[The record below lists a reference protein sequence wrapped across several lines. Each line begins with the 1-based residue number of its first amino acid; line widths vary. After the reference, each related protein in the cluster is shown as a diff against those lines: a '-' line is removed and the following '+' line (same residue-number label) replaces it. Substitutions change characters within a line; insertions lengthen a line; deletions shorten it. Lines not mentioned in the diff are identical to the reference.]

1 MSQNQK
7 LPSSGDFYDN
17 NSSSNSFTLM
27 KPDPSLNYSNSM
39 DTTSSNLSTTAM
51 PIPRTRQ
58 LADFSEFNFDLDQS
72 LSPQSLQD
80 CNIITSNGIYGM
92 QQTSTNS
99 NTMWSAIN
107 DAIGMPK
114 QELHI
119 DDDDI
124 FQVDNADLF
133 PGPTLAELNDDTILE
148 DLNIEDFILQQDN
161 TLILS
166 STHPTLTTLQPSQNV
181 MMTNISP
188 PQQLLQTQ
196 QHVQLQQQQQQQQQ
210 QQMNMQGIIIAQDA
224 LYDDPSSPYDIYNTT
239 PTKSL
244 NSSNAFS
251 PGSHNSSNSPQLH
264 NSVSPPLHG
273 FNNNVSMQSKP
284 QYSTL
289 QELLKKEYVLSD
301 RTQLGQS
308 VPGPSSTL
316 LMAGAHNPD
325 GFASNRRIQFQQ
337 QQMNSSR
344 LSSSAPTST
353 GLWENQ
359 QVWQRR
365 EPRKHL
371 LSTSSVAEAGSTSSL
386 STGGILSPEGHD
398 FSHDEGYDDSDS
410 DHYEDYS
417 TDNDSDNEDTP
428 RSSGNKKERFFW
440 QYNVQAKGPK
450 GQRLVIKSQ
459 LEDPHVLNEITDPV
473 FSPNCSV
480 RGIKVIKHS
489 GKARKGDGNDLTP
502 NPRKLYSIGKE
513 LDKLGKTINDMT
525 PVSELPFNVRPKSR
539 KEKNKLASRACRLKK
554 KAQHEANKIKLFG
567 LETEHKRLINGII
580 DIKKALAYKC
590 GRPHENTDEANVQ
603 IEKVAV
609 QSTTLKIAGS
619 STEFVNKVLEKVKS
633 GTPSGG
639 LEEITTDN

>member
-17 NSSSNSFTLM
+17 NSSSNSFTLT
-27 KPDPSLNYSNSM
+27 KPEPSLNYNNSM
-39 DTTSSNLSTTAM
+39 DTSSSNLSTTAM

-58 LADFSEFNFDLDQS
+58 LADFSDFNFDLDQS
-72 LSPQSLQD
+72 LSPQSFQD
-80 CNIITSNGIYGM
+80 CNLISNNGMYGM

-196 QHVQLQQQQQQQQQ
+196 QQQQQQQQQLQLQQQQQHQ

-251 PGSHNSSNSPQLH
+251 PGSHNSSNSPLLH

-273 FNNNVSMQSKP
+273 FNNTVTPPQTKP

-289 QELLKKEYVLSD
+289 QELLKKEYVLAD
-301 RTQLGQS
+301 RSQLGQS

-316 LMAGAHNPD
+316 LMAGAHHPE

-344 LSSSAPTST
+344 LSSSAPTTT

-417 TDNDSDNEDTP
+417 TDN
-428 RSSGNKKERFFW
+428 GERE
-440 QYNVQAKGPK
+440 
-450 GQRLVIKSQ
+450 RR
-459 LEDPHVLNEITDPV
+459 ERRNEI
-473 FSPNCSV
+473 FHF
-480 RGIKVIKHS
+480 IW
-489 GKARKGDGNDLTP
+489 
-502 NPRKLYSIGKE
+502 
-513 LDKLGKTINDMT
+513 
-525 PVSELPFNVRPKSR
+525 
-539 KEKNKLASRACRLKK
+539 KNK
-554 KAQHEANKIKLFG
+554 F
-567 LETEHKRLINGII
+567 LI
-580 DIKKALAYKC
+580 
-590 GRPHENTDEANVQ
+590 
-603 IEKVAV
+603 
-609 QSTTLKIAGS
+609 
-619 STEFVNKVLEKVKS
+619 FVYFRFR
-633 GTPSGG
+633 
-639 LEEITTDN
+639 

>member
-1 MSQNQK
+1 MQILLTFYSRILVRRYSITIFYFRFRNAAMSQNQK
-7 LPSSGDFYDN
+7 LPNSGDFYDN
-17 NSSSNSFTLM
+17 NSSSNSFTYM
-27 KPDPSLNYSNSM
+27 KPEPNLNLTNSM
-39 DTTSSNLSTTAM
+39 DTSSNSLSTTAM

-58 LADFSEFNFDLDQS
+58 LADFSDFNFDLDQS

-80 CNIITSNGIYGM
+80 FNIFSSNMPYGM

-107 DAIGMPK
+107 DAIGVPK

-148 DLNIEDFILQQDN
+148 DLNIEDFVLQQDN
-161 TLILS
+161 TLILT
-166 STHPTLTTLQPSQNV
+166 STHPTLTTLQPSQNI

-196 QHVQLQQQQQQQQQ
+196 TQQHIQLQQQPDQQQQNQSL
-210 QQMNMQGIIIAQDA
+210 QQMNMQGVIIAQDA
-224 LYDDPSSPYDIYNTT
+224 LYDDPNTCSSPYDIYHTT

-251 PGSHNSSNSPQLH
+251 PGSQNSSNSPLLH

-273 FNNNVSMQSKP
+273 FNNNVTPQSKP

-316 LMAGAHNPD
+316 LMAGAHHPD

-417 TDNDSDNEDTP
+417 TDNGE
-428 RSSGNKKERFFW
+428 
-440 QYNVQAKGPK
+440 
-450 GQRLVIKSQ
+450 
-459 LEDPHVLNEITDPV
+459 
-473 FSPNCSV
+473 
-480 RGIKVIKHS
+480 
-489 GKARKGDGNDLTP
+489 ND
-502 NPRKLYSIGKE
+502 E
-513 LDKLGKTINDMT
+513 LM
-525 PVSELPFNVRPKSR
+525 
-539 KEKNKLASRACRLKK
+539 
-554 KAQHEANKIKLFG
+554 
-567 LETEHKRLINGII
+567 
-580 DIKKALAYKC
+580 
-590 GRPHENTDEANVQ
+590 
-603 IEKVAV
+603 
-609 QSTTLKIAGS
+609 
-619 STEFVNKVLEKVKS
+619 
-633 GTPSGG
+633 
-639 LEEITTDN
+639 

>member
-7 LPSSGDFYDN
+7 LPNSGDFYDN

-27 KPDPSLNYSNSM
+27 KPEPNLNFHNSM
-39 DTTSSNLSTTAM
+39 DTSTAM

-58 LADFSEFNFDLDQS
+58 INDFSDFNFDLDQS
-72 LSPQSLQD
+72 LSPQSFQD
-80 CNIITSNGIYGM
+80 CNLLSSNGMYGM

-148 DLNIEDFILQQDN
+148 DLNIEDFILQEDN

-166 STHPTLTTLQPSQNV
+166 ASHPTLTTLQPSQNLL
-181 MMTNISP
+181 MTTVSP
-188 PQQLLQTQ
+188 PQQLLQNQ
-196 QHVQLQQQQQQQQQ
+196 QQIQLQQQNQS
-210 QQMNMQGIIIAQDA
+210 QQMNMQGIIIGQDA
-224 LYDDPSSPYDIYNTT
+224 LYDDPNSCSSPYDIYHTT
-239 PTKSL
+239 PTKSV

-251 PGSHNSSNSPQLH
+251 PGSQNSSNSPLLQ

-273 FNNNVSMQSKP
+273 FNNNVTPQGKP

-289 QELLKKEYVLSD
+289 QELLKKEYTLSD
-301 RTQLGQS
+301 RSQLGQS

-316 LMAGAHNPD
+316 LMAAAQHPD
-325 GFASNRRIQFQQ
+325 GFTSNRRLQLQQ
-337 QQMNSSR
+337 QQANSSR
-344 LSSSAPTST
+344 LSSSAPTTT
-353 GLWENQ
+353 GIWEAH

-417 TDNDSDNEDTP
+417 SDN
-428 RSSGNKKERFFW
+428 
-440 QYNVQAKGPK
+440 
-450 GQRLVIKSQ
+450 
-459 LEDPHVLNEITDPV
+459 
-473 FSPNCSV
+473 
-480 RGIKVIKHS
+480 
-489 GKARKGDGNDLTP
+489 
-502 NPRKLYSIGKE
+502 
-513 LDKLGKTINDMT
+513 GKT
-525 PVSELPFNVRPKSR
+525 
-539 KEKNKLASRACRLKK
+539 
-554 KAQHEANKIKLFG
+554 
-567 LETEHKRLINGII
+567 KR
-580 DIKKALAYKC
+580 
-590 GRPHENTDEANVQ
+590 V
-603 IEKVAV
+603 
-609 QSTTLKIAGS
+609 
-619 STEFVNKVLEKVKS
+619 
-633 GTPSGG
+633 
-639 LEEITTDN
+639 